1 VDADG
6 AIPCIDIHPLF
17 GGPADSRDAVDRV
30 ILAAAT
36 GSGFMTVSG
45 LPASVPID
53 AGTRRDL
60 LRIFSLPAQ
69 AVPRPQT
76 PIYRGW
82 FPLRDDADCCVE
94 AIDIGP
100 DVAYGPAVT
109 DRTDALRERTPLPPD
124 DVLPGWTPTA
134 GRYYRDM
141 ERTAEPLMRG
151 IARGLGLAEDI
162 FDAAFSGG
170 ISTLRL
176 ARYPA
181 RGNRDTNA
189 LSAHADLGLVTL
201 LAQDGIAGLQ
211 ARSRDGTW
219 RDVPPREGTLVV
231 NFGKLLGSWTGGRIR
246 ATEHR
251 VLAPDRERF
260 SIPFFYEPRVDAEI
274 APLPVSGGEAFV
286 PFRYGDYVR
295 GTSRVRRGL
304 RQRERE
310 SHL

>member
-1 VDADG
+1 MDADG
-6 AIPCIDIHPLF
+6 AIPCIDIQSLF
-17 GGPADSRDAVDRV
+17 GGKADSRDAVDRA

-36 GSGFMTVSG
+36 DSGFMTVSG

-60 LRIFSLPAQ
+60 PRIFSLPAQ

-94 AIDIGP
+94 GIDIGP

-124 DVLPGWTPTA
+124 DALPGWAPTA
-134 GRYYRDM
+134 GRYYRGM
-141 ERTAEPLMRG
+141 ERAAELLMRG

-162 FDAAFSGG
+162 FDAASSGG

-176 ARYPA
+176 AHYPA
-181 RGNRDTNA
+181 RGNRDANA

-201 LAQDGIAGLQ
+201 LARDGIAGLQ
-211 ARSRDGTW
+211 ARSLWQASRSNRGVVVRFLPPVSSARSTSVTQCANTVRW
-219 RDVPPREGTLVV
+219 RQPISSPSFTLVP
-231 NFGKLLGSWTGGRIR
+231 GHSGRPAMR
-246 ATEHR
+246 RPSAH
-251 VLAPDRERF
+251 LAKC
-260 SIPFFYEPRVDAEI
+260 
-274 APLPVSGGEAFV
+274 SG
-286 PFRYGDYVR
+286 
-295 GTSRVRRGL
+295 RR
-304 RQRERE
+304 
-310 SHL
+310 